1 MADENAKSEMDSLQN
16 IDSDH
21 DGQAQASDEKE
32 IYTADEIQDLMKAL
46 RAERDLNKANN
57 KALKEA
63 KSQLAQL
70 EGVDPELHAKLVA
83 ESAKR
88 QELEA
93 ETMARVS
100 SIEKSYSEQLAAAK
114 AQQEEAASQ
123 VQYLQKQW
131 AFEKAFAEAGGRN
144 GRFTELAFRELGD
157 QFKLEADGSL
167 AVVDKSGAY
176 VLEDGKRVKPSE
188 YLKNY
193 KGDEVVGYW
202 FNSERGAGSGLSPQ
216 PGTALA
222 NGANMH
228 DLKTSE
234 LFMQGFGRMR
244 K

>member
-1 MADENAKSEMDSLQN
+1 MAEESTKSEMDALQN
-16 IDSDH
+16 HDSEIETSNTT
-21 DGQAQASDEKE
+21 SDEKE

-131 AFEKAFAEAGGRN
+131 AFEKAFAEAGGRG
-144 GRFTELAFRELGD
+144 GRFTELAFRELGES
-157 QFKLEADGSL
+157 FKLEPDGSL

-193 KGDEVVGYW
+193 KSDEVVGYW

>member
-1 MADENAKSEMDSLQN
+1 MAEETAKSEMDSLQN
-16 IDSDH
+16 IETEH
-21 DGQAQASDEKE
+21 DAQPQGSDEKE

-188 YLKNY
+188 FLKNY